1 MDLAITPASPGVLVV
16 RGEIDAA
23 TAWMLDEAIEVLRGT
38 VVLDLGAVTF
48 LDSSGVRVLLRH
60 HQRREDAGAQLVL
73 IELSRPARLVLEA
86 AGVREYLGLTSDDV
100 VTITHN

>member
-1 MDLAITPASPGVLVV
+1 MDLAITLASPDVVVV

-23 TAWMLDEAIEVLRGT
+23 TASILDEAIEDVRGT

-73 IELSRPARLVLEA
+73 IELSRPVRRVLDA
-86 AGVREYLGLTSDDV
+86 AGVLEYLGLTCDDV
-100 VTITHN
+100 ATTHN